1 MKSLLITLYLSE
13 ILYDIRNKAFLTGR
27 SRETADNQ
35 AQISWSQLSG
45 DEPEM
50 GQIMRSVESALA
62 VVQTKLAPYLEEITR
77 ERILRE
83 HHPPRH
89 RRPHPAEPIELPAE
103 DDVLMPSEEHAI
115 TLQLLMPDN
124 YNQAFVP
131 ALSSS
136 IHNLLWQPCWGSG
149 LSSRTPMR
157 QKPTCN
163 GPRGRAPT
171 SRPVWRSAS
180 SQSGADCIRFKSL
193 SIRWVCGDLRFL
205 RSGFIVRSESIFVHF
220 SC

>member
-83 HHPPRH
+83 HHPPCM
-89 RRPHPAEPIELPAE
+89 PHPEELIELSAE
-103 DDVLMPSEEHAI
+103 DDVLMPSEENAI
-115 TLQLLMPDN
+115 TLKLLMPDN

-131 ALSSS
+131 ALSAS
-136 IHNLLWQPCWGSG
+136 IHN
-149 LSSRTPMR
+149 
-157 QKPTCN
+157 
-163 GPRGRAPT
+163 
-171 SRPVWRSAS
+171 
-180 SQSGADCIRFKSL
+180 
-193 SIRWVCGDLRFL
+193 
-205 RSGFIVRSESIFVHF
+205 FIVAAVLGEWFVISHPNEAKAYLQWAEGESANIKA
-220 SC
+220 CLEKRIKPLRRR

>member
-1 MKSLLITLYLSE
+1 MKSLSITLYLSE

-83 HHPPRH
+83 HHPPCM
-89 RRPHPAEPIELPAE
+89 PHPEELIELSAE
-103 DDVLMPSEEHAI
+103 DDVLMPSEENAI
-115 TLQLLMPDN
+115 TLKLLMPDN

-136 IHNLLWQPCWGSG
+136 IHN
-149 LSSRTPMR
+149 
-157 QKPTCN
+157 
-163 GPRGRAPT
+163 
-171 SRPVWRSAS
+171 
-180 SQSGADCIRFKSL
+180 
-193 SIRWVCGDLRFL
+193 
-205 RSGFIVRSESIFVHF
+205 FIVAAVLGEWFVISHPNEAKAYLQWAEGESANIKACLEKRIKPLRRRLHPF
-220 SC
+220 

>member
-1 MKSLLITLYLSE
+1 MKSLSITLYLSE

-83 HHPPRH
+83 HHPPCM
-89 RRPHPAEPIELPAE
+89 PHPEELIELPAE
-103 DDVLMPSEEHAI
+103 DDVLMRFEDNAI
-115 TLQLLMPDN
+115 TMKLLMPDN

-131 ALSSS
+131 VLSSS
-136 IHNLLWQPCWGSG
+136 IHN
-149 LSSRTPMR
+149 
-157 QKPTCN
+157 
-163 GPRGRAPT
+163 
-171 SRPVWRSAS
+171 
-180 SQSGADCIRFKSL
+180 
-193 SIRWVCGDLRFL
+193 
-205 RSGFIVRSESIFVHF
+205 FIVAAVLGEWFVISHPNEAKAYLQWAEGESANIKACLEKRIKPLRRRLHPF
-220 SC
+220 

>member
-1 MKSLLITLYLSE
+1 MKSLSITLYLSE

-35 AQISWSQLSG
+35 AQISWSQLSS

-62 VVQTKLAPYLEEITR
+62 VVQTKMAPYLGEITR

-83 HHPPRH
+83 HHPPCM
-89 RRPHPAEPIELPAE
+89 PHPEELIELSAE
-103 DDVLMPSEEHAI
+103 DDVLMPSKENAI
-115 TLQLLMPDN
+115 TLKLLMPDN

-136 IHNLLWQPCWGSG
+136 IHN
-149 LSSRTPMR
+149 
-157 QKPTCN
+157 
-163 GPRGRAPT
+163 
-171 SRPVWRSAS
+171 
-180 SQSGADCIRFKSL
+180 
-193 SIRWVCGDLRFL
+193 
-205 RSGFIVRSESIFVHF
+205 FIVAAVLGEWFVISHPNEAKAYLQWAEGESANIKACLEKRIKPIRRRLYPF
-220 SC
+220 

>member
-1 MKSLLITLYLSE
+1 MKSLSITLYLSE

-77 ERILRE
+77 ERIWRE
-83 HHPPRH
+83 HHPPCM
-89 RRPHPAEPIELPAE
+89 PHPEEPIELSAE
-103 DDVLMPSEEHAI
+103 DDVLMPSEENAI
-115 TLQLLMPDN
+115 TMKLLMPDN

-131 ALSSS
+131 VLSSS
-136 IHNLLWQPCWGSG
+136 IHN
-149 LSSRTPMR
+149 
-157 QKPTCN
+157 
-163 GPRGRAPT
+163 
-171 SRPVWRSAS
+171 
-180 SQSGADCIRFKSL
+180 
-193 SIRWVCGDLRFL
+193 
-205 RSGFIVRSESIFVHF
+205 FIVAAVLGEWFVISHPNEAKAYLQWAEGESANIKA
-220 SC
+220 CLEKRIKPLRRR

>member
-1 MKSLLITLYLSE
+1 MKSLSITLYLSE

-83 HHPPRH
+83 HHPPCM
-89 RRPHPAEPIELPAE
+89 PHPAEPIELPAE
-103 DDVLMPSEEHAI
+103 DDVLMRFEDNAI
-115 TLQLLMPDN
+115 TMKLLMPDN

-131 ALSSS
+131 VLSSS
-136 IHNLLWQPCWGSG
+136 IHN
-149 LSSRTPMR
+149 
-157 QKPTCN
+157 
-163 GPRGRAPT
+163 
-171 SRPVWRSAS
+171 
-180 SQSGADCIRFKSL
+180 
-193 SIRWVCGDLRFL
+193 
-205 RSGFIVRSESIFVHF
+205 FIVAAVLGEWFVI
-220 SC
+220 SYPNEVKAYLQWAEGENVNIKACLEKRIKPLRRR

>member
-1 MKSLLITLYLSE
+1 MKSLSITLYLSE

-83 HHPPRH
+83 HHPPCM
-89 RRPHPAEPIELPAE
+89 PHPEELIELSAE
-103 DDVLMPSEEHAI
+103 DDVLMPSEENAI
-115 TLQLLMPDN
+115 TLKLLMPDN

-136 IHNLLWQPCWGSG
+136 IHNFIVAAVLGEWFVISHPNEAKAYLQWAEGENVNIKAC
-149 LSSRTPMR
+149 LEKRI
-157 QKPTCN
+157 KP
-163 GPRGRAPT
+163 
-171 SRPVWRSAS
+171 
-180 SQSGADCIRFKSL
+180 IRRRL
-193 SIRWVCGDLRFL
+193 SIL
-205 RSGFIVRSESIFVHF
+205 
-220 SC
+220 

>member
-1 MKSLLITLYLSE
+1 MKSLSITLYLSE

-83 HHPPRH
+83 HHPPCM
-89 RRPHPAEPIELPAE
+89 PHPEELIELPAE
-103 DDVLMPSEEHAI
+103 DDVLMRFEDNAI
-115 TLQLLMPDN
+115 TLKLLMPDN

-136 IHNLLWQPCWGSG
+136 IHN
-149 LSSRTPMR
+149 
-157 QKPTCN
+157 
-163 GPRGRAPT
+163 
-171 SRPVWRSAS
+171 
-180 SQSGADCIRFKSL
+180 
-193 SIRWVCGDLRFL
+193 
-205 RSGFIVRSESIFVHF
+205 FIVAAVLGEWFVISHPNEAKAYLQWAEGESANIKACLEKRIKPIRRRLYPF
-220 SC
+220 

>member
-1 MKSLLITLYLSE
+1 MKSLSITLYLSE

-115 TLQLLMPDN
+115 TLQL
-124 YNQAFVP
+124 
-131 ALSSS
+131 
-136 IHNLLWQPCWGSG
+136 
-149 LSSRTPMR
+149 
-157 QKPTCN
+157 
-163 GPRGRAPT
+163 
-171 SRPVWRSAS
+171 
-180 SQSGADCIRFKSL
+180 QSG
-193 SIRWVCGDLRFL
+193 VCPGVKLLDSQFYCGSRVGGVVCHLAPQ
-205 RSGFIVRSESIFVHF
+205 
-220 SC
+220 

>member
-1 MKSLLITLYLSE
+1 MKSLSITLYLSE

-83 HHPPRH
+83 HHPPVC
-89 RRPHPAEPIELPAE
+89 L
-103 DDVLMPSEEHAI
+103 
-115 TLQLLMPDN
+115 TL
-124 YNQAFVP
+124 
-131 ALSSS
+131 
-136 IHNLLWQPCWGSG
+136 
-149 LSSRTPMR
+149 
-157 QKPTCN
+157 
-163 GPRGRAPT
+163 
-171 SRPVWRSAS
+171 
-180 SQSGADCIRFKSL
+180 KS
-193 SIRWVCGDLRFL
+193 
-205 RSGFIVRSESIFVHF
+205 
-220 SC
+220 

>member
-1 MKSLLITLYLSE
+1 MKSLSITLYLSE

-136 IHNLLWQPCWGSG
+136 IHN
-149 LSSRTPMR
+149 
-157 QKPTCN
+157 
-163 GPRGRAPT
+163 
-171 SRPVWRSAS
+171 
-180 SQSGADCIRFKSL
+180 
-193 SIRWVCGDLRFL
+193 
-205 RSGFIVRSESIFVHF
+205 FIVAAVLGEWFVISYPNEAKAYLQWAEGESANIKACLEKRIKPIRRRLHPF
-220 SC
+220 

>member
-1 MKSLLITLYLSE
+1 MKSLSITLYLSE

-83 HHPPRH
+83 HHPPCM
-89 RRPHPAEPIELPAE
+89 PHPAEPIELPAE
-103 DDVLMPSEEHAI
+103 DDVLMRFEDNAI
-115 TLQLLMPDN
+115 TMKLLMPDN

-131 ALSSS
+131 VLSSS
-136 IHNLLWQPCWGSG
+136 IHN
-149 LSSRTPMR
+149 
-157 QKPTCN
+157 
-163 GPRGRAPT
+163 
-171 SRPVWRSAS
+171 
-180 SQSGADCIRFKSL
+180 
-193 SIRWVCGDLRFL
+193 
-205 RSGFIVRSESIFVHF
+205 FIVAAVLGEWFVISYPNEAKAYLQWAEGENVNIKACLEKRIKPLRRRLHPF
-220 SC
+220 

>member
-1 MKSLLITLYLSE
+1 MKSLSITLYLSE

-83 HHPPRH
+83 HHPPCM
-89 RRPHPAEPIELPAE
+89 PHPEEPIELSAE
-103 DDVLMPSEEHAI
+103 DDVLMPSEENAI
-115 TLQLLMPDN
+115 TLKLLMPDN

-136 IHNLLWQPCWGSG
+136 IHN
-149 LSSRTPMR
+149 
-157 QKPTCN
+157 
-163 GPRGRAPT
+163 
-171 SRPVWRSAS
+171 
-180 SQSGADCIRFKSL
+180 
-193 SIRWVCGDLRFL
+193 
-205 RSGFIVRSESIFVHF
+205 FIVAAVLGEWFVISHPNEAKAYLQWAEGESANIKACLEKRIKPIRRRLYPF
-220 SC
+220 